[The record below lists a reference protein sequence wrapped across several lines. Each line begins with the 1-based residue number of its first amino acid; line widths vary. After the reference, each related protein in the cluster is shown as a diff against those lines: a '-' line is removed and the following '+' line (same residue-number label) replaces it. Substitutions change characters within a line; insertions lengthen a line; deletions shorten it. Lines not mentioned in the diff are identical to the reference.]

1 MLVPALYNKSGCLV
15 ANATKFVDFWQVKVT
30 YIERIRSKRSLQVA
44 QKVTGKFVSR
54 YRYFATT
61 QQKY

>member
-1 MLVPALYNKSGCLV
+1 MLVPATYNKSGCLV
-15 ANATKFVDFWQVKVT
+15 ANATTKVGFWQVKVT
-30 YIERIRSKRSLQVA
+30 NIERILSTGSLQVA
-44 QKVTGKFVSR
+44 HKVTGKFASR